1 MAQRHGGQKTRPRI
15 RLHVGENAAKLPT
28 MYRRLLNAPTLSF
41 FLLGLRGVG
50 KRTWARER
58 FPKAVWIDLLREA
71 TFQAHLA
78 DPRLFRR
85 QVAAVGAGDWVVV
98 DEVQRLPSLLNEVHS
113 LIEEKQIRFVLAG
126 SSARKLRRAGVNLLG
141 GRALSRTLSPF
152 LPSEL
157 GADFDLGTALRF
169 GALPLIQ
176 SSPEP
181 AEQLEAYAQLYLKE
195 EIQAEALVRNLAGFA
210 RFLPVAALFHGQVL
224 NVESLARDC
233 GVARTTVQSYLDVLQ
248 DTLLAYRLPAFEG
261 RLRVKER
268 RHPKLYWTD
277 PGIVRA
283 TLRRFHDPTAEE
295 RGPLLEGLVA
305 GWFRAYRDVKHIDF
319 DTLSYWSVG
328 GGSRAEVDFLMQR
341 GERTL
346 AVEVKSSERI
356 RPEHFHGLRALSEVA
371 TARRILVYLGEEQ
384 FTEDGIEVWPL
395 SVLLRQLESKWDW

>member
-1 MAQRHGGQKTRPRI
+1 MEPEI
-15 RLHVGENAAKLPT
+15 
-28 MYRRLLNAPTLSF
+28 SF

-50 KRTWARER
+50 KSTWARER
-58 FPKAVWIDLLREA
+58 FAGADWIDLLQEA
-71 TFQAHLA
+71 VFQAHLT

-85 QVAAVGAGDWVVV
+85 KLSTAQAGDWVVV

-113 LIEEKQIRFVLAG
+113 LIEERKLRFVLAG
-126 SSARKLRRAGVNLLG
+126 SSARKLRRSGVNLLG
-141 GRALSRTLSPF
+141 GRALSRTLSPL

-157 GADFDLGTALRF
+157 GQDFDLHRALRF
-169 GALPLIQ
+169 GSLPLIQ
-176 SSPEP
+176 NSPAP

-233 GVARTTVQSYLDVLQ
+233 GVARTTVQTYLDVLE
-248 DTLLAYRLPAFEG
+248 DTLLSYRLPAYEG

-277 PGIVRA
+277 AGIVRA
-283 TLRRFHDPTAEE
+283 TLRNFHQPTSEE

-305 GWFRAYRDVKHIDF
+305 GWLRAYRDLKHIDF
-319 DTLSYWSVG
+319 DHLSYWSVG

-341 GERTL
+341 GKRML
-346 AVEVKSSERI
+346 AIEVKGTERI
-356 RPEHFHGLRALSEVA
+356 RPEHFTGLRALADSSN
-371 TARRILVYLGEEQ
+371 ARRILVYLGEET
-384 FTEDGIEVWPL
+384 FTEEGVEVWPL
-395 SVLLRQLESKWDW
+395 GVLLEKLSQPWDW